1 MRDNTNL
8 PTRRKQKTILTSYV
22 FILST
27 NKIANVYLFS
37 QFSWGLGCEREK
49 EVVRCMHL
57 KTEKL
62 EVVFFSSLISEDWW
76 RALSLAPSLHPSTI
90 SGDMWRH
97 CSFLV
102 IFYFFFL
109 LLLVFLLFFLFL
121 FFFPLSISKKRGLYL
136 VEDMRRSRTCW
147 GFRFRGRWGLG
158 DGMWRGR
165 EWRKCR
171 VSVMRMWLLCLQ
183 GVPPRPMMTWE
194 SGRSLNIFYLTVS
207 DVALSSHWHVDCLH
221 QLQQPQQPWMLCALP
236 VTWVTVAH
244 ANVMHGLPSHHH
256 LNPLYVGVFGCL
268 RVCWGM
274 PAQKKKK
281 K

>member
-8 PTRRKQKTILTSYV
+8 PKGGKRKTILTSYV
-22 FILST
+22 LILST

-37 QFSWGLGCEREK
+37 QFSWGLCCERK
-49 EVVRCMHL
+49 KLCAACTWRL
-57 KTEKL
+57 KGLKSF
-62 EVVFFSSLISEDWW
+62 FFSSLISEDWW

-97 CSFLV
+97 YSFLV

-109 LLLVFLLFFLFL
+109 LLLVFLLFLFSFFLV
-121 FFFPLSISKKRGLYL
+121 FFTLSISQKRGLYL
-136 VEDMRRSRTCW
+136 VEDMRRSRTCG

-207 DVALSSHWHVDCLH
+207 DVALSSHWHMDCLH

-244 ANVMHGLPSHHH
+244 ANVMHGLPSHRH
-256 LNPLYVGVFGCL
+256 LNPLYAGVFGCL

-274 PAQKKKK
+274 PAQKNK
-281 K
+281 